1 MTEPMTERAT
11 GPITGPAVRV
21 SELSAMAD
29 SARPYAIVE
38 GINFSLDPGEVLGLV
53 GESGSGKT
61 TVALALMGYAR
72 SGMLLR
78 GSVQIGGVDMIAA
91 TEPVRRTIRG
101 KVISYVQQDPA
112 ASLNPVLRIGTQ
124 LRERL
129 QAHDRGGAEARSRI
143 ETILTRMQLPS
154 NREFLRRYPHQLSGG
169 QLQRVCIAMAV
180 LCRPQVIVLDEPTT
194 GLDVMT
200 QRHVLE
206 LLREVVA
213 TEGTA
218 AVYVTHDLAV
228 VEGIASR
235 LGVMYAG
242 VFAEEGPSETV
253 LRHPLHPYTR
263 RLIQSTP
270 SLRSRKALVGISGT
284 VLSPRDR
291 GDSCSFAP
299 RCEHVIP
306 KCRERLPDLT
316 LAASDHLVRCIRAEE
331 LAGAATVARTSPR
344 AESAWTA
351 RTADSAVAM
360 LEVQSLQ
367 AWYSGQEVLH
377 GVGLCAG
384 EGECLAVV
392 GESGSGKTTLA
403 RCISGLHVGRVQG
416 TLRFNG
422 DEVPLSGAARGP
434 GIRRDIQYIFQN
446 PHGSLNPRHTVG
458 RSIGVPL
465 TVFGLGGDDRREAVR
480 QLLRRVALNPDY
492 ESRYPTQLSGGECQR
507 VAIARAL
514 AAQPKLLVCD
524 EITSALDVSIQA
536 SILELLGDL
545 RSQMRLTL
553 LFITHHLAL
562 VRTVADRVVIMRR
575 GAIVEEG
582 TAGELLDGPR
592 DSYTREL
599 ISSTPVFAA
608 GELSDSAG

>member
-1 MTEPMTERAT
+1 VTK
-11 GPITGPAVRV
+11 PAVRV
-21 SELSAMAD
+21 SGLSAMAGQ
-29 SARPYAIVE
+29 ARPYAIVA
-38 GINFSLDPGEVLGLV
+38 GISFTLNPGDVLGLV

-72 SGMLLR
+72 SGMRLR
-78 GSVQIGGVDMIAA
+78 GSVEIGGVDMIAA
-91 TEPVRRTIRG
+91 AEPVRRTIRG
-101 KVISYVQQDPA
+101 RVISYVQQDPA
-112 ASLNPVLRIGTQ
+112 ASLNPVLRIGMQ

-129 QAHDRGGAEARSRI
+129 RAHDRGGAEGEGRMQS
-143 ETILTRMQLPS
+143 ILTRMQLPAS
-154 NREFLRRYPHQLSGG
+154 REFLRRYPHQLSGG

-228 VEGIASR
+228 VEGIANR

-242 VFAEEGPSETV
+242 VFVEEGPSETV
-253 LRHPLHPYTR
+253 LHRPLHPYTR

-270 SLRSRKALVGISGT
+270 SLRSRKALVGIGGS

-291 GDSCSFAP
+291 GDSCAFAP
-299 RCEHVIP
+299 RCEHVIG

-316 LAASDHLVRCIRAEE
+316 LFGSEHLVRCIRAEE
-331 LAGAATVARTSPR
+331 LSAADTAARTAPR
-344 AESAWTA
+344 AESGWAA
-351 RTADSAVAM
+351 RTGNNADAA
-360 LEVQSLQ
+360 LEVRSLQ
-367 AWYSGQEVLH
+367 AWYSSHEVLH
-377 GVGLCAG
+377 GVGLSVS

-403 RCISGLHVGRVQG
+403 RCISGLHAGRAEG

-422 DEVPLSGAARGP
+422 DDVPLSGATRGP
-434 GIRRDIQYIFQN
+434 RIRRDIQYIFQS
-446 PHGSLNPRHTVG
+446 PHGSLNPRHTIG
-458 RSIGVPL
+458 RSIAMPL
-465 TVFGLGGDDRREAVR
+465 AVFGLGGNDRREAVR
-480 QLLRRVALNPDY
+480 QLLSRVALNPDY
-492 ESRYPTQLSGGECQR
+492 ESRYPAQLSGGECQR

-514 AAQPKLLVCD
+514 AAEPKLLVCD

-536 SILELLGDL
+536 SILELLGGL

-562 VRTVADRVVIMRR
+562 VRTIADRVVIMRR

-599 ISSTPVFAA
+599 VSSTPVFAA
-608 GELSDSAG
+608 GELLDGGG

>member
-1 MTEPMTERAT
+1 MTV
-11 GPITGPAVRV
+11 PAVQV
-21 SELSAMAD
+21 ADLSALAD

-38 GINFSLDPGEVLGLV
+38 GINFTLNPGDVLGLV

-72 SGMLLR
+72 SGMRLK
-78 GSVQIGGVDMIAA
+78 GSVEIGGVNMITAA
-91 TEPVRRTIRG
+91 EPVRRTIRG

-112 ASLNPVLRIGTQ
+112 ASLNPVLRIGAQ

-129 QAHDRGGAEARSRI
+129 QAHDRGGAEGKERI
-143 ETILTRMQLPS
+143 ESILARMQLPS
-154 NREFLRRYPHQLSGG
+154 SREFLRRYPHQLSGG

-242 VFAEEGPSETV
+242 VFIEEGPSETV
-253 LRHPLHPYTR
+253 LHQPLHPYTR
-263 RLIQSTP
+263 RLIRSTP
-270 SLRSRKALVGISGT
+270 SLRSRKALVGIGGS
-284 VLSPRDR
+284 VLGPRDR

-306 KCRERLPDLT
+306 ECLERLPELT
-316 LAASDHLVRCIRAEE
+316 LTGGEHLVRCIRAGE
-331 LAGAATVARTSPR
+331 LAGAGTVARTSPR
-344 AESAWTA
+344 AGSAWTA
-351 RTADSAVAM
+351 RTADGAGAL
-360 LEVQSLQ
+360 LEVRSLR
-367 AWYSGQEVLH
+367 AWYSSREVLH
-377 GVGLCAG
+377 GVGLSVG

-403 RCISGLHVGRVQG
+403 RCVSGLLAGRAEG
-416 TLRFNG
+416 TIRFDG
-422 DEVPLSGAARGP
+422 ADVPLSGAARGP
-434 GIRRDIQYIFQN
+434 QTRRDIQYIFQN

-458 RSIGVPL
+458 RSIGMPL

-480 QLLRRVALNPDY
+480 QLLRRVSLSPDY
-492 ESRYPTQLSGGECQR
+492 ESRFPSQLSGGECQR

-514 AAQPKLLVCD
+514 AAEPKLLVCD

-545 RSQMRLTL
+545 RGQMRLTL

-562 VRTVADRVVIMRR
+562 VRTVADRVVIMRS

-582 TAGELLDGPR
+582 TAGQLLDGPR

-599 ISSTPVFAA
+599 VSSTPVFAA
-608 GELSDSAG
+608 GELLDGLAE